1 MFGNLP
7 AGNSSS
13 STSGTGTSAVTQSL
27 SQTATNAVGALA
39 SFHQQFSPWIG
50 YRITTTYSR
59 PTFEA
64 TSGTS
69 TSSGSYSTGSYPIA
83 QSIYELSGTYTVQG
97 PRHDRLSTSV
107 EAGASL
113 LAFSSINPYPIPS
126 TNVHSF
132 HAAAVAGIGSELA
145 LSKHLALHA
154 EYRVLLYKPPAFY
167 VNDTAPTSGNLTL
180 SNEPVFGI
188 TYRFGTSG
196 ED

>member
-7 AGNSSS
+7 ASNSSS

-27 SQTATNAVGALA
+27 SQTGTNAVGALA
-39 SFHQQFSPWIG
+39 SFHQQFSPWVG

-69 TSSGSYSTGSYPIA
+69 TSSGNYSTGAFAIA

-97 PRHDRLSTSV
+97 PRHGRLSTSV

-113 LAFSSINPYPIPS
+113 LAFSSINPYPIPT
-126 TNVHSF
+126 TNIHSF
-132 HAAAVAGIGSELA
+132 RAAAVAGVGSELA
-145 LSKHLALHA
+145 LSKHWALRA
-154 EYRVLLYKPPAFY
+154 EYRAQLYKPPAFY
-167 VNDTAPTSGNLTL
+167 TSNSSPTSGNTTL
-180 SNEPVFGI
+180 SSNPIFGI
-188 TYRFGTSG
+188 TYHFVSTGNF
-196 ED
+196 